1 MQGDVMSLGRLS
13 GIAFLTCAL
22 AGCLNSATVITVK
35 RDGSGTLEQTLL
47 VNKQAFK
54 GIMGGIGGG
63 AGQVTQSAGVLNE
76 AEFKRAAERMGVRPV
91 SLTPVKDG
99 SFEGA
104 RALYAFDDV
113 STIRVDQEPPMAASS
128 SAEPAKPAAT
138 SSPIRFT
145 FAKQDSTSVLT
156 LIFDEKAASD
166 AGAKVPPAAAEPIDP
181 AMLQMIKSVF
191 QGLKV
196 AIDLELDGT
205 IVKTNADYVTGSRV
219 ALVEI
224 DMAAVLEDDDTLK
237 VLQSRIRPGVT
248 ISELKPF
255 LKNVKG
261 VKINHPTVTIEYR

>member
-1 MQGDVMSLGRLS
+1 MSLGRL
-13 GIAFLTCAL
+13 GVIAFLPCAL

-54 GIMGGIGGG
+54 GIMGGIG
-63 AGQVTQSAGVLNE
+63 AGPVTQSAGVLNE
-76 AEFKRAAERMGVRPV
+76 TEFKRAAERMGVRPV

-128 SAEPAKPAAT
+128 TDAPAKPAAT
-138 SSPIRFT
+138 SSPIRFA
-145 FAKQDSTSVLT
+145 FAKQGPTSLLT

-191 QGLKV
+191 QGLKI

-224 DMAAVLEDDDTLK
+224 DMAAVFEDDDTLK

-248 ISELKPF
+248 IAELKPF

>member
-1 MQGDVMSLGRLS
+1 
-13 GIAFLTCAL
+13 
-22 AGCLNSATVITVK
+22 
-35 RDGSGTLEQTLL
+35 
-47 VNKQAFK
+47 
-54 GIMGGIGGG
+54 
-63 AGQVTQSAGVLNE
+63 
-76 AEFKRAAERMGVRPV
+76 
-91 SLTPVKDG
+91 
-99 SFEGA
+99 
-104 RALYAFDDV
+104 
-113 STIRVDQEPPMAASS
+113 
-128 SAEPAKPAAT
+128 
-138 SSPIRFT
+138 
-145 FAKQDSTSVLT
+145 
-156 LIFDEKAASD
+156 
-166 AGAKVPPAAAEPIDP
+166 
-181 AMLQMIKSVF
+181 MLQMIKSVF

>member
-1 MQGDVMSLGRLS
+1 MQGDVMPLGRL
-13 GIAFLTCAL
+13 GVIALFTCAL

-54 GIMGGIGGG
+54 GIMGGIGGTSP
-63 AGQVTQSAGVLNE
+63 VTQSAGVLNE
-76 AEFKRAAERMGVRPV
+76 TAFKRAAERMGVRPV

-113 STIRVDQEPPMAASS
+113 STIRVDQEPPMSASS
-128 SAEPAKPAAT
+128 GDAAAKPAAT
-138 SSPIRFT
+138 ASPIRFA
-145 FAKQDSTSVLT
+145 FAKEGPTSVLT

-181 AMLQMIKSVF
+181 AMLQMIKGVF
-191 QGLKV
+191 QGLKI

-224 DMAAVLEDDDTLK
+224 DVAAVFDDPETLK

-248 ISELKPF
+248 IAELKPF
-255 LKNVKG
+255 LKDVKG